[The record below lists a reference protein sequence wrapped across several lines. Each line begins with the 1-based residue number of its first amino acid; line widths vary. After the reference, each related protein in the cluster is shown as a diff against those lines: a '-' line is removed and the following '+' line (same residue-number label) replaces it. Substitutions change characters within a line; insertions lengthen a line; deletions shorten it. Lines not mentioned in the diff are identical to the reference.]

1 VVEDRRYVVCRNPAE
16 AKKDALARTAIIEK
30 LETTLAHGP
39 KAVIANKGFARFIT
53 MQRGSVSINR
63 AAVEADAR
71 LDGTFVLRTNTM
83 LTAEEAACAYK
94 SLWRVERTFREEKSP
109 LEVRPIFHHRDNT
122 SAGHLVACFLA
133 LRLEVDLQQ
142 RLDARKV
149 DVSCPDLMRDLAE
162 VRAVEI
168 TLDGVR
174 YSLRTDLRGDA
185 HHAFAAA
192 GVRPPPRECTS
203 PL

>member
-1 VVEDRRYVVCRNPAE
+1 MADNLEVKEVVVEDRRYVVCRNPAE

-53 MQRGSVSINR
+53 VQRGSVSINR

-109 LEVRPIFHHRDNT
+109 LEVRPIFHHRDTT

-133 LRLEVDLQQ
+133 LR
-142 RLDARKV
+142 KV
-149 DVSCPDLMRDLAE
+149 DVSWPDLMRDLAE

-174 YSLRTDLRGDA
+174 YSLRTDLRGVA

-192 GVRPPPRECTS
+192 GVRPPPRECTG